1 MTIHSLI
8 RKCYY
13 KPVFNNIYKFYL
25 NDENQYSLDRVA
37 RMDINFLS
45 AWNNLLNTKAT
56 KSKDED
62 VENSCIFIS
71 DLVENGS
78 KLFDICLLN
87 KTNNETY
94 GIDFLDWSELINKKI
109 KTDFSDSELTG
120 SEILAH
126 ILWEIT
132 FWGFSSDQVQLA
144 GSKIID
150 ETNEVVEEIDFEKF
164 INLTKKLS

>member
-8 RKCYY
+8 RKCFY

-25 NDENQYSLDRVA
+25 NDKTQYSLDKVA
-37 RMDINFLS
+37 AMDVNFLS
-45 AWNNLLNTKAT
+45 VWNELLNTKPT

-62 VENSCIFIS
+62 VENSCIVINNET
-71 DLVENGS
+71 ENG
-78 KLFDICLLN
+78 DPIVDVCLLN
-87 KTNNETY
+87 ETKNETY

-109 KTDFSDSELTG
+109 KTNFSGSELTE

-132 FWGFSSDQVQLA
+132 FWGFSADKVKSV

-150 ETNEVVEEIDFEKF
+150 EADEAVEEIDIE
-164 INLTKKLS
+164 NL

>member
-37 RMDINFLS
+37 TMDINFLS
-45 AWNNLLNTKAT
+45 AWNELLNTKST
-56 KSKDED
+56 KSKDDD

-71 DLVENGS
+71 DLLEDENR
-78 KLFDICLLN
+78 LFDVCLLN
-87 KTNNETY
+87 KINNETY

-109 KTDFSDSELTG
+109 KTNFSGSAPTE

-126 ILWEIT
+126 ILWEMT
-132 FWGFSSDQVQLA
+132 FWGFSSDQVQLS
-144 GSKIID
+144 GHKIID
-150 ETNEVVEEIDFEKF
+150 QANEAVEEIDIE
-164 INLTKKLS
+164 NL

>member
-1 MTIHSLI
+1 M
-8 RKCYY
+8 
-13 KPVFNNIYKFYL
+13 
-25 NDENQYSLDRVA
+25 
-37 RMDINFLS
+37 
-45 AWNNLLNTKAT
+45 
-56 KSKDED
+56 
-62 VENSCIFIS
+62 
-71 DLVENGS
+71 
-78 KLFDICLLN
+78 LN

>member
-1 MTIHSLI
+1 
-8 RKCYY
+8 
-13 KPVFNNIYKFYL
+13 
-25 NDENQYSLDRVA
+25 
-37 RMDINFLS
+37 MDINFLS
-45 AWNNLLNTKAT
+45 TWNELLNTKPT

-78 KLFDICLLN
+78 KLFDVYLLN

-109 KTDFSDSELTG
+109 KTNFSGSELTE

-126 ILWEIT
+126 ILWEMT
-132 FWGFSSDQVQLA
+132 FWGFSSDQVQRS

-150 ETNEVVEEIDFEKF
+150 QANEAVEEIDIE
-164 INLTKKLS
+164 NL